1 MKIKWPLSLI
11 IFTTNVRIKNL
22 FHFHFIKF
30 GGRSILFINQCHLYH
45 FSFFPFWEEKKIGWS
60 LDFFCYRYGKEKEK
74 KCLFCNKIV
83 NYLMLSPKSK
93 TKKPLS
99 LPLSYLGRMFII
111 FFLTLFDVIFQKEH
125 NNFFYFKNILNN
137 NSNMW
142 NTYGREI

>member
-1 MKIKWPLSLI
+1 
-11 IFTTNVRIKNL
+11 
-22 FHFHFIKF
+22 
-30 GGRSILFINQCHLYH
+30 
-45 FSFFPFWEEKKIGWS
+45 
-60 LDFFCYRYGKEKEK
+60 
-74 KCLFCNKIV
+74 
-83 NYLMLSPKSK
+83 MLSPKSK